1 MRKKSNKII
10 LEFISDLKFTEFCVL
25 VANYIK
31 NMTNIQEDEF
41 FKIEISLREVL
52 NNAIIHGN
60 KTDKSKR
67 IMVTFWWTSTRFYM
81 SIKDENPE
89 KIDFEEINKKLLSN
103 DILSYNGRGILI
115 MKSYMDKV
123 EFHSS
128 RRGTEVILEK
138 RL

>member
-1 MRKKSNKII
+1 MKKKLNKIV
-10 LEFISDLKFTEFCVL
+10 LDFISDLKFTEFCVL
-25 VANYIK
+25 VASYIK
-31 NMTNIQEDEF
+31 NMNNIKEDEF

-60 KTDKSKR
+60 KADKTKR
-67 IMVTFWWTSTRFYM
+67 ICVTFWWTRFRFYM

-89 KIDFEEINKKLLSN
+89 KVDFNAINARLQNN
-103 DILSYNGRGILI
+103 DILSSNGRGILI

-123 EFHSS
+123 EFRPSPH
-128 RRGTEVILEK
+128 GTEAILEK

>member
-1 MRKKSNKII
+1 MKKKLNKIV
-10 LEFISDLKFTEFCVL
+10 LDFISDLKFTEFCVL
-25 VANYIK
+25 VAGYIK
-31 NMTNIQEDEF
+31 NMNNIKEDDF

-60 KTDKSKR
+60 KADKNRR
-67 IMVTFWWTSTRFYM
+67 ICVTFWWTHFRFYM

-89 KIDFEEINKKLLSN
+89 KVDFDAINKKLRSN
-103 DILSYNGRGILI
+103 DILSSNGRGILI

-123 EFHSS
+123 EFHPSLQ
-128 RRGTEVILEK
+128 GTEVILEK